1 MATFVQTALE
11 TLLGEFD
18 VSTDHKAVSLVLS
31 NELQENTRYGQTAR
45 TSQPGLN
52 SWQAAGEGFNDF
64 VDDALD
70 ERLFGKIALANVLL
84 TIAPLGATVTQV
96 AYFGNS
102 VQGEY
107 SPAVDD
113 VGDLLAFRWSASGSG
128 ADGMIRGSVALNA
141 QPSSTGNG
149 TAYQLG
155 AVSATQRVYLG
166 LHFIT
171 CTAAIT
177 VKLDS
182 DDVEGFGGSAETQI
196 TAVEQSAPGHQF
208 LSAAG
213 AITDDW
219 WRIAYTIGGGG
230 SFDIIAIVGIK

>member
-18 VSTDHKAVSLVLS
+18 ISADHKAVSLVLS
-31 NELQENTRYGQTAR
+31 NELQDSTRYGQTAR
-45 TSQPGLN
+45 TSIPGLN
-52 SWQAAGEGFNDF
+52 SWQAAGEGYNDF

-70 ERLFGKIALANVLL
+70 ERMFGKIALADVLL

-107 SPAVDD
+107 SPAGDD
-113 VGDLLAFRWSASGSG
+113 VGDILAFRWSASGSG
-128 ADGMIRGSVALNA
+128 ANGMVRGSVTLNA

-177 VKLDS
+177 VTLES
-182 DDVEGFGGSAETQI
+182 DALEGFGSATTQI
-196 TAVEQSAPGHQF
+196 SAASQSAPGHQF

-230 SFDIIAIVGIK
+230 SFDIIALVGIQ